1 MPTFRKGLEAIEE
14 ATNNSGGKKFS
25 PFVPQIKWGSDKESK
40 YILMLTPISEVVTCD
55 LHEWIKVG
63 EGKRKDGTSYDN
75 FEQFISRKDN
85 GIGEDYDDIEERLG
99 KLPRRR
105 TLGVAVELEPI
116 LETVEG
122 RQRPKG
128 FAVKTETYTNRDGDE
143 IVSPVIGIVLQA
155 SKNFYGWLGSF
166 DNNQA
171 PITET
176 PFQVVRR
183 GMDSDTTY
191 DFMPFVDQD
200 VDFTPLFDGLDNVNY
215 LSDEYEELNNQLSN
229 YENDFEAASAIG
241 IALLDKRVAEL
252 ADGER
257 YKSLIDPIEELP
269 KSKYDRKPDAKERSR
284 PERPSP
290 RSRSRGEDDNGGAAS
305 SRSERFKSL
314 RESLND

>member
-14 ATNNSGGKKFS
+14 ATNSGGKKFS
-25 PFVPQIKWGSDKESK
+25 PFVPQIKWSEDKESK
-40 YILMLTPISEVVTCD
+40 YILMLTPISESVTCD

-63 EGKRKDGTSYDN
+63 ENSRRDGTKYDN
-75 FEQFISRKDN
+75 FEQFISRKDD
-85 GIGEDYDDIEERLG
+85 GIREDYDDIEDRLG

-105 TLGVAVELEPI
+105 TLGVAVELDPI
-116 LETVEG
+116 LEVKDG
-122 RQRPKG
+122 RKRPKG

-143 IVSPVIGIVLQA
+143 VETPVIGIVLQA

-191 DFMPFVDQD
+191 DFMPFVDQE
-200 VDFTPLFDGLDNVNY
+200 VDFTPLFDGLDTVNY

-229 YENDFEAASAIG
+229 YENDNEAASAIG
-241 IALLDKRVAEL
+241 IALLDKRIAEL

-257 YKSLIDPIEELP
+257 YKSLIDPIKELP
-269 KSKYDRKPDAKERSR
+269 RSKYDRKPESKERSR

-290 RSRSRGEDDNGGAAS
+290 RSRGSHSPSNSGDEEPSRF
-305 SRSERFKSL
+305 ERLKNL
-314 RESLND
+314 RESLDN